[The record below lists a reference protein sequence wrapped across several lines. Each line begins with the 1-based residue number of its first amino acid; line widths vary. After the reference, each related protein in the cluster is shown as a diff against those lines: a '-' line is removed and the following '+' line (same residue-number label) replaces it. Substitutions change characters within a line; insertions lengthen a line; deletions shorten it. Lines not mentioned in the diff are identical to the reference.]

1 MRTYHHGSKHLKR
14 TRPIKA
20 LEKDAYAPIAVVGG
34 GIAGVEAF
42 FSLWI
47 LFHL

>member
-1 MRTYHHGSKHLKR
+1 MAQSISKE
-14 TRPIKA
+14 PGQNA
-20 LEKDAYAPIAVVGG
+20 LEKDAYAPIAVAGG